1 MPRIYWRV
9 NIPRFK
15 AGNLIRLAK
24 TIYDR
29 HKNDGEESPL
39 SIFEME
45 KLDQDAKEA
54 EMLRKRAL
62 ALKRESEE
70 LMQRSRK
77 LLGID
82 KGQSSF
88 SRDTVLNTILR
99 TRDLLIALYK
109 GSEEKLGAW
118 GFEVIIG
125 TTQPFAKKRKKRN
138 QLES

>member
-1 MPRIYWRV
+1 
-9 NIPRFK
+9 
-15 AGNLIRLAK
+15 
-24 TIYDR
+24 
-29 HKNDGEESPL
+29 
-39 SIFEME
+39 
-45 KLDQDAKEA
+45 
-54 EMLRKRAL
+54 MLRKRAL

-70 LMQRSRK
+70 LTQRSRQ

-88 SRDTVLNTILR
+88 SRDTVLNIILR

-118 GFEVIIG
+118 GFDVIIG

>member
-118 GFEVIIG
+118 GFDVIIG
-125 TTQPFAKKRKKRN
+125 TTQPFAKKRKEN
-138 QLES
+138 NN